1 MNEEGYVR
9 YAIKAW
15 IAAYENLVVKMN
27 EEGIAYISQND
38 LITIIKTMREE
49 YANKYPDDSQ
59 S

>member
-1 MNEEGYVR
+1 MSEEEYVR
-9 YAIKAW
+9 YAIRAW

>member
-1 MNEEGYVR
+1 MNEEEYVR
-9 YAIKAW
+9 YAIEAW